1 MRPPGGKWREFDSF
15 EDPLAW
21 AESAN
26 ASWRRSAATSWKW
39 ARRALQASRGN
50 VESLG
55 PLGLRWGGLSIWMHA
70 CCWSAGRLRT
80 ARHRSRPS
88 SWWPRARGD
97 EPSQVGPLWLDR
109 RSGPAHAGMNRGGR
123 AAGSRRTLACKNQKV
138 NRPPACTYLSGCT
151 NCLYVLVWS
160 TCFSDSRGR
169 KSTCFSDSRG
179 RKSLHVSP
187 MENSLNH
194 SGLWTTTAAALRGRR
209 SRVCAAR
216 C

>member
-1 MRPPGGKWREFDSF
+1 MQVVGHEPNHDSPLILPVCAPPAASGGNSTRSRTLWRGPSPRTPRGGAQLQPAGNGLAGRFRPP
-15 EDPLAW
+15 
-21 AESAN
+21 
-26 ASWRRSAATSWKW
+26 AATSSPS
-39 ARRALQASRGN
+39 APSGSGGEDCRSGCTRA
-50 VESLG
+50 
-55 PLGLRWGGLSIWMHA
+55 
-70 CCWSAGRLRT
+70 
-80 ARHRSRPS
+80 
-88 SWWPRARGD
+88 
-97 EPSQVGPLWLDR
+97 VGPPDGSER
-109 RSGPAHAGMNRGGR
+109 PGTDQDPHPGGPARAGMNRGGR

-209 SRVCAAR
+209 SRVCADR